1 MTRCDYDDR
10 EKGIG
15 LRTSGPERPDIC
27 FGRSVIFYSMCV
39 CAWMLGYRC
48 FQEGRK
54 THFCLFFSPHLCP
67 QVDEWSTLVQVKLP
81 PSTNSLRR
89 SLLRRPDNGTVLQRS
104 CLLCPILLWPP
115 PAFVRIYHDISTD
128 PNHHH
133 QPSPSPPSLYG
144 ERLHLDH
151 NEKFICTQQLMATLI
166 WYRNI
171 SSRIFP
177 PSCFHPQNLFK
188 PLLIFASSTTPS
200 WVVLNPSGPLGFLL
214 CLK

>member
-1 MTRCDYDDR
+1 MMTERKELDCAQVAPRDQTYVLEDLLYSIACVSVHGCWATDAFR
-10 EKGIG
+10 RAEKH
-15 LRTSGPERPDIC
+15 TS
-27 FGRSVIFYSMCV
+27 
-39 CAWMLGYRC
+39 A
-48 FQEGRK
+48 
-54 THFCLFFSPHLCP
+54 FFFFFPHLCP
-67 QVDEWSTLVQVKLP
+67 QVDEWSMLVQVKLP

-89 SLLRRPDNGTVLQRS
+89 SLHRRPDNGTVLQRS

-115 PAFVRIYHDISTD
+115 PAFVRIHHDISTD
-128 PNHHH
+128 PNHYHL
-133 QPSPSPPSLYG
+133 PSPSPSSLYG

-166 WYRNI
+166 SYRNI

-188 PLLIFASSTTPS
+188 PLLLFASSTTPS

>member
-1 MTRCDYDDR
+1 MMTERKELDCAQEAPRDQTYVLEGLLYSIACVSVRGCWATDAFR
-10 EKGIG
+10 RAEKH
-15 LRTSGPERPDIC
+15 TS
-27 FGRSVIFYSMCV
+27 
-39 CAWMLGYRC
+39 A
-48 FQEGRK
+48 
-54 THFCLFFSPHLCP
+54 FFFPHLCP
-67 QVDEWSTLVQVKLP
+67 QVDEWSMLVQVKLP

-104 CLLCPILLWPP
+104 RLLCPILLWPP
-115 PAFVRIYHDISTD
+115 PAFVRIHHDISTD
-128 PNHHH
+128 PNLHH
-133 QPSPSPPSLYG
+133 QPSPSPPSLSG
-144 ERLHLDH
+144 ERLHLDQ

-177 PSCFHPQNLFK
+177 PSCFHTQNLFK
-188 PLLIFASSTTPS
+188 PLLLSASSTTPS